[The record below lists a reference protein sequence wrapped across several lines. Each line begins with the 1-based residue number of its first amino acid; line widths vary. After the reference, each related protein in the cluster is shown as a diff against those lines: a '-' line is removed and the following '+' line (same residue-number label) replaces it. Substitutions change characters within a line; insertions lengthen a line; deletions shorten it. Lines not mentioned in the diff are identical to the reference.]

1 MASRTLRPEFVQ
13 AVEQAFAQISQ
24 RELGPLTAE
33 RPLAELG
40 LDSVSLVELVLNLE
54 DQLDLHIPQER
65 LEELRTFGDLQDL
78 VEELE
83 AAKG

>member
-1 MASRTLRPEFVQ
+1 MASQSLRPEFVQ
-13 AVEQAFAQISQ
+13 AVEEAFSQ
-24 RELGPLTAE
+24 MTGRELGPLTAE

-54 DQLDLHIPQER
+54 DQLGVRIPQER

-78 VEELE
+78 VDQVE